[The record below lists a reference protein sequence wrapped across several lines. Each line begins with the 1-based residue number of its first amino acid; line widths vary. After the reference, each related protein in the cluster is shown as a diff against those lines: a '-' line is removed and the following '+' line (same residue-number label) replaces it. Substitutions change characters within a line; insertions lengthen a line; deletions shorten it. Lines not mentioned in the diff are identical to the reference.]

1 MSILFHQSFLK
12 DKSREKEVRR
22 WRNIIT
28 NQNKKAMIPFCK
40 AILDR
45 ENVLEKLSSVSI
57 STAIIVGENDEP
69 TPPEN
74 NKRIADTIPNSYYF
88 TIPNAGHS
96 AAVEKPE
103 EVADSMRKFYNEI
116 GLI

>member
-1 MSILFHQSFLK
+1 
-12 DKSREKEVRR
+12 
-22 WRNIIT
+22 
-28 NQNKKAMIPFCK
+28 MIPFCK

-45 ENVLEKLSSVSI
+45 ENVLVKLSSVSI
-57 STAIIVGENDEP
+57 PTTIIVGENDEP

-74 NKRIADTIPNSYYF
+74 NKRMADTFPNSYF
-88 TIPNAGHS
+88 FSIPNAGHS

-103 EVADSMRKFYNEI
+103 EVANSMRKFYNET